1 MLLNLIHLA
10 LKTKSYLTIYIKTRF
25 LQCLWLYEFIDM
37 NGPLLFTLY
46 SRWMWFHINPGIQ
59 PFSRGVAFFRLNE
72 FIVTGTTTT
81 QNPNVIRIVKD
92 EHFLQVNWEIIG
104 RTTLVQCA
112 FNVHLHIQL
121 KKARCINVSVFFTC
135 ILLIIEAKY
144 SRYSK

>member
-1 MLLNLIHLA
+1 
-10 LKTKSYLTIYIKTRF
+10 
-25 LQCLWLYEFIDM
+25 
-37 NGPLLFTLY
+37 
-46 SRWMWFHINPGIQ
+46 MWFHMNPGIQ

-72 FIVTGTTTT
+72 LIVTGTSTT

-121 KKARCINVSVFFTC
+121 KKARCINVFVFFTC